1 MYKKLRIIFLSL
13 AIISMVF
20 TLVYKV
26 GHCAD
31 SSGSSSDTSYY
42 PFASDVPLPVS
53 SDVGFRAIGNVDI
66 SHVVDKI
73 NSGDYSGYP
82 FNEHGFN
89 NINALLFYESY
100 QSDNQ
105 IEFLAYSDLYLSSF
119 EFPED
124 LNTGSVIAKFAS
136 LNNYYIRVTYNIDTD
151 TIVGVRSDTGVKNLS
166 FYPLGNS
173 LSWVS
178 SVISGQINIYQVNK
192 NQNILNYPVYLR
204 DHDLSLSGVVHFS
217 DSVNSSGGSGHS
229 KGGAIADISE
239 SIDESTDLPQVDDNA
254 PSDSSSVPS
263 WLQKILTALKS
274 INSNL
279 RGVGVSIVSGI
290 DELIDKISEFC
301 ENVWDWIKDKF
312 NNFIDSIN
320 GVISD
325 YNDLKDTDSDDV
337 ITALDNSILFGGFST
352 FKGYLSTLDSTFNVA
367 ASENAPVW
375 RIPLNGTVLYS
386 SRLQYI
392 EIDFSFFDRF
402 HDVWIAF
409 ISLVF
414 GFGMIFHILK
424 SIPGIF
430 HGLPGSH
437 DVNNLTQ
444 PTMHTP
450 PQKTYNTFV
459 SGDLIKNYR
468 SK

>member
-1 MYKKLRIIFLSL
+1 MYKKLKIIFLSL
-13 AIISMVF
+13 AIISMIF
-20 TLVYKV
+20 TLFYKV
-26 GHCAD
+26 GHCASGGD
-31 SSGSSSDTSYY
+31 TVNDYMVISDFFPVGPHYGNNFSENDLATIIQNINSVIPFDSDFPTFDCAVVYEFNSSDNTLTLACFNGSNNLQLITSPSSFFSSGSEGWFYSNYRYQGNARVIVNLSDLSCSFLRWDRYNYSFNSSVFLSSLPNNSRVLYY
-42 PFASDVPLPVS
+42 DRF
-53 SDVGFRAIGNVDI
+53 
-66 SHVVDKI
+66 
-73 NSGDYSGYP
+73 YSGYP
-82 FNEHGFN
+82 
-89 NINALLFYESY
+89 IYMSY
-100 QSDNQ
+100 DEMIYQ
-105 IEFLAYSDLYLSSF
+105 
-119 EFPED
+119 
-124 LNTGSVIAKFAS
+124 G
-136 LNNYYIRVTYNIDTD
+136 VTYF
-151 TIVGVRSDTGVKNLS
+151 KK
-166 FYPLGNS
+166 F
-173 LSWVS
+173 S
-178 SVISGQINIYQVNK
+178 S
-192 NQNILNYPVYLR
+192 P
-204 DHDLSLSGVVHFS
+204 
-217 DSVNSSGGSGHS
+217 SGGGHH

-239 SIDESTDLPQVDDNA
+239 SIEDSSDLPQVDDNA
-254 PSDSSSVPS
+254 PSDTSSVPA

-290 DELIDKISEFC
+290 GELIDKISEFC
-301 ENVWDWIKDKF
+301 ENVWDWIQDKF
-312 NNFIDSIN
+312 NNFIDGIN

-337 ITALDNSILFGGFST
+337 ISALDNSIIFGGFST
-352 FKGYLSTLDSTFNVA
+352 FKGYLSTLDSAFNVS

-402 HDVWIAF
+402 HDIWIGF

>member
-1 MYKKLRIIFLSL
+1 MYKKLRVIFLSL

-31 SSGSSSDTSYY
+31 SSGGSSDSSFY
-42 PFASDVPLPVS
+42 PFASDVPLPVA
-53 SDVGFRAIGNVDI
+53 SDVGCVGLTQEIIDSLVNRIQ
-66 SHVVDKI
+66 
-73 NSGDYSGYP
+73 SGPYPTGYP
-82 FNEHGFN
+82 YHEHGFN
-89 NINALLFYESY
+89 NINLILFSEF
-100 QSDNQ
+100 SDNILQ
-105 IEFLAYSDLYLSSF
+105 CRVYYDGYLSNF
-119 EFPED
+119 VFPD
-124 LNTGSVIAKFAS
+124 DFSVTSSIANFKS
-136 LNNYYIRVTYNIDTD
+136 LNNYALRINYDVVNDEITYVQSNNGSYGLT
-151 TIVGVRSDTGVKNLS
+151 
-166 FYPLGNS
+166 FYPLGSSNC
-173 LSWVS
+173 WIS
-178 SVISGQINIYQVNK
+178 SVVSGVVNIYQVNK
-192 NQNILNYPVYLR
+192 NQNIPLYPIYLR
-204 DHDLSLSGVVHFS
+204 DGELSFNGVVRFS

-229 KGGAIADISE
+229 KGGAIADISD
-239 SIDESTDLPQVDDNA
+239 SIDESTDLPQVDDSA
-254 PSDSSSVPS
+254 PSDSSSIPA

-290 DELIDKISEFC
+290 GELIDKIIEFC
-301 ENVWDWIKDKF
+301 DNIWDWIQNKF
-312 NNFIDSIN
+312 NNFIDSI
-320 GVISD
+320 GGFISD
-325 YNDLKDTDSDDV
+325 YNDIKDTDSNDV
-337 ITALDNSILFGGFST
+337 IEALDNSIIFGGFST
-352 FKGYLSTLDSTFNVA
+352 FKGYLSTLDSIFNVS
-367 ASENAPVW
+367 ASESAPVW
-375 RIPLNGTVLYS
+375 RIPLNNTVLYS
-386 SRLQYI
+386 QSLQYI

-444 PTMHTP
+444 PTLHTP
-450 PQKTYNTFV
+450 PVKNYNTFV